1 MDDHTPPSPLR
12 DDVGAREVVGAW
24 LVVALLLIGTVVSFT
39 LDQIVTVADRA
50 DRADWSEISPASGE
64 NGDEDEPPEREIR
77 DLDRR

>member
-50 DRADWSEISPASGE
+50 DWSEISPASGE